1 MIRLGLF
8 REIRHIH
15 LLLTPSA
22 TEVAVFDL
30 FLNACSRK
38 YAGIVTTLDGKPRL
52 YLKNDVRNAM
62 VEKLG
67 KIEIPDSGGVLGCPG
82 QLVGTPMGRAPAM
95 IFQRRRP
102 TP

>member
-67 KIEIPDSGGVLGCPG
+67 KIEIPDSGGSWGALGSWW
-82 QLVGTPMGRAPAM
+82 A
-95 IFQRRRP
+95 RP
-102 TP
+102 WV